1 MKFVLVGE
9 RVCMK
14 NFMKKIG
21 PFANIEFDKLFAGQ
35 FLSHLGDAII
45 QMSLIAWAITL
56 TETTGSATAM
66 AIILFSFMLPQFL
79 LGAIAG
85 VFVDK
90 FSRKTILYTS
100 NIFRALIT
108 LFIVYLTLNSTAV
121 SLNTIYLLSFLA
133 GIGATFFYPA
143 KMAVLTNV
151 VESEQLKFANALNI
165 GSVTFTALVGAALSG
180 FFIPKVGL
188 TNIFLINT
196 SIYLISGIFLFFM
209 SFINPQK
216 FSDIKLTVTEDIKS
230 ARKYLKSHKRAL
242 YLVLLSIGLSLITAL
257 FTNALNTL
265 AVDYYKLGI
274 EGVATLKTM
283 LGVGVILGMVVS
295 IFFSRFMKLTHLF
308 AFGFLTLFAALLT
321 TPLCKTMN
329 QAWFWLLSIGIA
341 DTVILVMINTI
352 LQKVVPDRVR
362 GKVFGLQQTVTTMS
376 FLAGTFFIAIVA
388 DTIIPLLIF
397 KGIAIISFVIALL
410 VLLFDKSFRYFLL
423 KATFG
428 QIFLHGFKYKI
439 EGKEYLPKSGKV
451 ILAGNHTGHLDP
463 LIVQMATHRQLWFIT
478 GTPAFRMPI
487 IKHFLKYFNI
497 IPIIPRKGMEALET
511 GINKLKA
518 NEAVVIFPEGKF
530 TEDGLV
536 KKFNRGVSVMA
547 KEANAEIIPFAIH
560 GGFETWGPKRHF
572 PRFFNTLT
580 IQFGQPIKQIDR
592 DEKEI
597 AKDLHDRVLFMK
609 NSLDRRRFYRVNKK
623 LHSDFLV
630 LMQEKGD
637 LFGPVKALSLKTKTG
652 YEEVSYI
659 ELSRLAKNFANY
671 LIEDVKVER
680 GERIAILSESRPEF
694 GIGMF
699 ASIQTGAITIP
710 LDVKLTVSELTSI
723 LSDCNP
729 RVLCTSSHYLDTALQ
744 VKGNVKSIEY
754 IYILDNEK
762 NDRCDIKSV
771 FEIKSDIEKDLG
783 RSRSLD
789 ETALIV
795 YTSGTTGN
803 PKGVMISFGNIY
815 SQLRDFETLL
825 KIDEKNTLV
834 SILPLNHLL
843 ELNVGFFGML
853 YMGAKVVY
861 IKTLSPREISNVMKE
876 TKATNMLVVPLFVK
890 MLKSSVEKEIRK
902 QPKAAQDIFNLMFR
916 FARFVPQKARRL
928 MFKSVIDGFGGK
940 LECFVCGGAP
950 LDLEVAEF
958 FERIGIPVY
967 QGYGLTETSPT
978 ITTNYPKNN
987 KLGSVGKPLPS
998 VTVKIAQNG
1007 EILATG
1013 PNIMQGYWG
1022 KPEMTAEVIDE
1033 NGWFHSGDIGEID
1046 KQGYLYI
1053 TGRIKNMIVLGGG
1066 KKIFPE
1072 EVEAV
1077 LEKSPLIKELCVL
1090 ALDIKSGHKAG
1101 TEEIGAVIVPN
1112 DDLAKKT
1119 DEEIK
1124 KEIETEVKKLS
1135 EEHLAQYKI
1144 PTVVVIHRDDLP
1156 KTSTRKVKR
1165 KEIITWYENLC

>member
-1 MKFVLVGE
+1 ME
-9 RVCMK
+9 
-14 NFMKKIG
+14 NFLKKIG
-21 PFANIEFDKLFAGQ
+21 PFANLEFDKLFVGQ
-35 FLSHLGDAII
+35 FLSHLGDAIV

-56 TETTGSATAM
+56 TEKSGSAGAM
-66 AIILFSFMLPQFL
+66 AIILFTFMLPQFL
-79 LGAIAG
+79 FGSVAGVCADKFPRKIILFSSNLIRAALTFAIA
-85 VFVDK
+85 
-90 FSRKTILYTS
+90 
-100 NIFRALIT
+100 
-108 LFIVYLTLNSTAV
+108 YLTLNSAAA
-121 SLNTIYLLSFLA
+121 SLNTIYLFSFLA

-151 VESEQLKFANALNI
+151 VDSEQLKFANALNV

-180 FFIPKVGL
+180 FYIPKIGL
-188 TNIFLINT
+188 HNVFLANALIYSISAVSLFLI
-196 SIYLISGIFLFFM
+196 
-209 SFINPQK
+209 SFIKAQK
-216 FSDIKLTVTEDIKS
+216 FSDIKLSVLDDIKS
-230 ARKYLKSHKRAL
+230 ARKYLKTHKRAL

-265 AVDYYKLGI
+265 AVDYYRLGI
-274 EGVATLKTM
+274 EGVAKLKTM
-283 LGVGVILGMVVS
+283 LGVGVILGMIVT

-308 AFGFLTLFAALLT
+308 TLGFITLFVALFT
-321 TPLCKTMN
+321 APLCKTMN
-329 QAWFWLLSIGIA
+329 EAWFWLIAIGIA

-362 GKVFGLQQTVTTMS
+362 GKVFGLQQTVTTLS
-376 FLAGTFFIAIVA
+376 FLAGTFSIAILA
-388 DTIIPLLIF
+388 DKVNPLIIF
-397 KGIAIISFVIALL
+397 KLVSFISFAIAML
-410 VLLFDKSFRYFLL
+410 VMLFDKSFRYFLL
-423 KATFG
+423 KATVG
-428 QIFLHGFKYKI
+428 QIFLHGFKYKV
-439 EGKEYLPKSGKV
+439 EGLEHLPKEGKV

-463 LIVQMATHRQLWFIT
+463 LIIQMATNRQLWFIT
-478 GTPAFRMPI
+478 GTPAFRMPV
-487 IKHFLKYFNI
+487 IKHFLKYFNV
-497 IPIIPRKGMEALET
+497 IPIIPKKGMEALEI
-511 GINKLKA
+511 GVQKLKA

-530 TEDGLV
+530 TVDGNIN
-536 KKFNRGVSVMA
+536 KFNRGVSVMA
-547 KEANAEIIPFAIH
+547 REAHAEIIPFAIH
-560 GGFETWGPKRHF
+560 GGFETWGLTRYVPK
-572 PRFFNTLT
+572 FFNTLT
-580 IQFGQPIKQIDR
+580 IQFGQAIKQIDR

-597 AKDLHDRVLFMK
+597 AKDLQNRVLFMK
-609 NSLDRRRFYRVNKK
+609 NSLDRRTFYNLNKK
-623 LHSDFLV
+623 SYSDFLE
-630 LMQEKGD
+630 LIQEKSD
-637 LFGPVKALSLKTKTG
+637 IYGPVKALSLKAKDG
-652 YEEVSYI
+652 YETMSYI
-659 ELSRLAKNFANY
+659 ELSRLAKNFGIH
-671 LIEDVKVER
+671 LIEEVKIER
-680 GERIAILSESRPEF
+680 SDRIAILSESRPEF

-729 RVLCTSSHYLDTALQ
+729 RVLCVSSHYLETAMQ
-744 VKGNVKSIEY
+744 VKQNVKSIEQ
-754 IYILDNEK
+754 IFILDNEK
-762 NDRCDIKSV
+762 PEGCAVPSV
-771 FEIKSDIEKDLG
+771 FEIKSDIEKNLG
-783 RSRSLD
+783 RARSLD

-815 SQLRDFETLL
+815 SQLKDFETVL
-825 KIDEKNTLV
+825 KMDNKNTLV

-853 YMGAKVVY
+853 YMGAKVAY
-861 IKTLSPREISNVMKE
+861 IKSLSPKEISNVMKE

-902 QPKAAQDIFNLMFR
+902 QPKAAQDAFNLMYKIAKFM
-916 FARFVPQKARRL
+916 PQKIRRL
-928 MFKSVIDGFGGK
+928 MFKSVINGFGGK

-950 LDLEVAEF
+950 LDLDVAEF

-998 VTVKIAQNG
+998 VTVKIADNG
-1007 EILATG
+1007 EILSTG
-1013 PNIMQGYWG
+1013 PNVMQGYWG

-1033 NGWFHSGDIGEID
+1033 NGWFHTGDIGEID

-1090 ALDIKSGHKAG
+1090 ALKIKSGNKAG
-1101 TEEIGAVIVPN
+1101 TEEVGAVIVPSEE
-1112 DDLAKKT
+1112 LAKKS
-1119 DEEIK
+1119 DEEIQ
-1124 KEIETEVKKLS
+1124 KEIEAEVKKLS
-1135 EEHLAQYKI
+1135 DTNLAPYKA
-1144 PTVVVIHRDDLP
+1144 PTVLLIHRDDLP

-1165 KEIITWYENLC
+1165 KDVLEWYDNEHIKAGV

>member
-1 MKFVLVGE
+1 MGE
-9 RVCMK
+9 
-14 NFMKKIG
+14 FTKKLG
-21 PFANIEFDKLFAGQ
+21 PFANLEFDKLFLGQ
-35 FLSHLGDAII
+35 FLSHLGDAVI

-56 TETTGSATAM
+56 TEKTGSASAM
-66 AIILFSFMLPQFL
+66 ATILFLFMLPQFL
-79 LGAIAG
+79 LGSFAG
-85 VFVDK
+85 VCVDK
-90 FSRKTILYTS
+90 FSRKIILFTS
-100 NIFRALIT
+100 NLFRALIT
-108 LFIVYLTLNSTAV
+108 FLIAYLTIKSAIV
-121 SLNTIYLLSFLA
+121 SLNVIYLFA
-133 GIGATFFYPA
+133 FVVGIGATFFYPA

-151 VESEQLKFANALNI
+151 VDSEQLKFANALNV

-180 FFIPKVGL
+180 FYIPKIGL
-188 TNIFLINT
+188 HNVFVANAVIYTIAAIFLMV
-196 SIYLISGIFLFFM
+196 ISFVKA
-209 SFINPQK
+209 QK
-216 FSDIKLTVTEDIKS
+216 FSDVKLTIIEDIKS
-230 ARKYLKSHKRAL
+230 ARMYLKSHKRAL

-274 EGVATLKTM
+274 EGVAKLKTM
-283 LGVGVILGMVVS
+283 LGVGVILGMIVS

-308 AFGFLTLFAALLT
+308 ALGFITLFVALFT
-321 TPLCKTMN
+321 SPLCRTMN
-329 QAWFWLLSIGIA
+329 QAWFWLATIGIA

-362 GKVFGLQQTVTTMS
+362 GKVFGLQQTVTTLS
-376 FLAGTFFIAIVA
+376 FLGGTFSIALIA
-388 DTIIPLLIF
+388 DRVNPLLIF
-397 KGIAIISFVIALL
+397 KLIAVISFAIAML
-410 VLLFDKSFRYFLL
+410 VMLFDKSFRYFLL
-423 KATFG
+423 KATVG
-428 QIFLHGFKYKI
+428 QIFLHVFKYKV

-451 ILAGNHTGHLDP
+451 VLAGNHTGHLDP
-463 LIVQMATHRQLWFIT
+463 LIIQMATNRQLWFIT

-487 IKHFLKYFNI
+487 IKHFLKYFNV
-497 IPIIPRKGMEALET
+497 IPIIPKKGMEALEV

-530 TEDGLV
+530 TEDGHIN
-536 KKFNRGVSVMA
+536 KFNRGVSVMA
-547 KEANAEIIPFAIH
+547 KEANAEIIPFAIR
-560 GGFETWGPKRHF
+560 GGFETWGLTRYVPKL
-572 PRFFNTLT
+572 FNTLT
-580 IQFGQPIKQIDR
+580 IQFGQPIKQVDR

-597 AKDLHDRVLFMK
+597 AKDLQNRVLFMK
-609 NSLDRRRFYRVNKK
+609 NSLDRRAFYNVSKK
-623 LHSDFLV
+623 LHSNFLE

-637 LFGPVKALSLKTKTG
+637 LYGPVKALSIKTKSG
-652 YEEVSYI
+652 YEEMSYI

-671 LIEDVKVER
+671 LIEEVNIER
-680 GERIAILSESRPEF
+680 GDRIAILSESRPEF

-729 RVLCTSSHYLDTALQ
+729 RVLCVSSHYLETALQ
-744 VKGNVKSIEY
+744 VKENVKSIEK
-754 IYILDNEK
+754 IFILDNEK
-762 NDRCDIKSV
+762 TEGCEIPSV

-783 RSRSLD
+783 RPRSLD

-815 SQLRDFETLL
+815 AQLRDFETLL
-825 KIDEKNTLV
+825 KIDKKNTLV

-861 IKTLSPREISNVMKE
+861 IKSLSPKEISNVMKE

-902 QPKAAQDIFNLMFR
+902 QPKAAQDIFNLMYKIAKFM
-916 FARFVPQKARRL
+916 PQKVRRI

-950 LDLEVAEF
+950 LDLDVAEF

-987 KLGSVGKPLPS
+987 NIGSVGKPLPS
-998 VTVKIAQNG
+998 VVLKIAENG

-1013 PNIMQGYWG
+1013 PNVMQGYWG
-1022 KPEMTAEVIDE
+1022 KPEMTAEVLDE
-1033 NGWFHSGDIGEID
+1033 NGWFHTGDIGEID
-1046 KQGYLYI
+1046 KKGYLYI

-1090 ALDIKSGHKAG
+1090 ALKIKSGNKAG
-1101 TEEIGAVIVPN
+1101 TEEVGAVIVPS
-1112 DDLAKKT
+1112 DELAKKS
-1119 DEEIK
+1119 DEEIQ
-1124 KEIETEVKKLS
+1124 KEIEVEVKKLS
-1135 EEHLAQYKI
+1135 DANLAPYKA
-1144 PTVVVIHRDDLP
+1144 PTVVVIHREDLP

-1165 KEIITWYENLC
+1165 KEVLQWYDNKDSSIEKI

>member
-1 MKFVLVGE
+1 MDIF
-9 RVCMK
+9 
-14 NFMKKIG
+14 KKLG
-21 PFANIEFDKLFAGQ
+21 PFANVNFNKLFAGQ

-56 TETTGSATAM
+56 TEKTGSASAM

-79 LGAIAG
+79 FGSFAG
-85 VFVDK
+85 VCVDK
-90 FSRKTILYTS
+90 FPRKIILVSS
-100 NIFRALIT
+100 NICRALLIFLIT
-108 LFIVYLTLNSTAV
+108 SLTIKSTITSV
-121 SLNTIYLLSFLA
+121 NTIYLFSFLA

-151 VESEQLKFANALNI
+151 VDSAQLKFANAVNV
-165 GSVTFTALVGAALSG
+165 GSVTFTSLVGAALSG
-180 FFIPKVGL
+180 FYIHKIGL
-188 TNIFLINT
+188 HSVFLANAI
-196 SIYLISGIFLFFM
+196 IYTISALFLAAL
-209 SFINPQK
+209 SFIKLQK
-216 FSDIKLTVTEDIKS
+216 FSDVKLTIIEDIKS
-230 ARKYLKSHKRAL
+230 ARRYLKSHKRAF

-274 EGVATLKTM
+274 EGVAKLKTM
-283 LGVGVILGMVVS
+283 LGVGVILGMIVS

-308 AFGFLTLFAALLT
+308 TLGFITLFAALFT
-321 TPLCKTMN
+321 APLCKTMN
-329 QAWFWLLSIGIA
+329 QAWFWLIAIGIA

-362 GKVFGLQQTVTTMS
+362 GKVFGLQQTVTTLS
-376 FLAGTFFIAIVA
+376 FLAGTFSIAILA
-388 DTIIPLLIF
+388 DKVNPLLIF
-397 KGIAIISFVIALL
+397 KLVSFISFAIAIL
-410 VLLFDKSFRYFLL
+410 VMLFDKSFRYFLL
-423 KATFG
+423 KATVG
-428 QIFLHGFKYKI
+428 QIFLHGFKYKV
-439 EGKEYLPKSGKV
+439 EGLEYLPKEGKV

-463 LIVQMATHRQLWFIT
+463 LIIQMATNRQLWFIT
-478 GTPAFRMPI
+478 GTPAFRMPV
-487 IKHFLKYFNI
+487 IKHFLKYFNV
-497 IPIIPRKGMEALET
+497 IPIIPKKGMEALEI
-511 GINKLKA
+511 GVQKLKA

-530 TEDGLV
+530 TEDGNIN
-536 KKFNRGVSVMA
+536 KFNRGVSVMA
-547 KEANAEIIPFAIH
+547 KEAHAEIIPFAIH
-560 GGFETWGPKRHF
+560 GGFETWGLTRYVPK
-572 PRFFNTLT
+572 FFNTLT
-580 IQFGQPIKQIDR
+580 IQFGQAIKQIDR

-597 AKDLHDRVLFMK
+597 AKDLQNRVLFMK
-609 NSLDRRRFYRVNKK
+609 NSLDRRTFYQINKK
-623 LHSDFLV
+623 SYSDFLE
-630 LMQEKGD
+630 LIQEKSD
-637 LFGPVKALSLKTKTG
+637 IYGPVKALSLKTKDG
-652 YEEVSYI
+652 YEAMSYI
-659 ELSRLAKNFANY
+659 ELSRLAKNFGIH
-671 LIEDVKVER
+671 LIEEVKIER
-680 GERIAILSESRPEF
+680 GDRIAILSESRPEF

-710 LDVKLTVSELTSI
+710 LDVKLTISELTSI

-729 RVLCTSSHYLDTALQ
+729 RVLCVSSHYLETAMQ
-744 VKGNVKSIEY
+744 VKENVKSIEQ
-754 IYILDNEK
+754 IFILDNEK
-762 NDRCDIKSV
+762 PEGCAVPSM
-771 FEIKSDIEKDLG
+771 FEIKSDLEKDLG
-783 RSRSLD
+783 RARSLD

-815 SQLRDFETLL
+815 SQLKDFESLL

-861 IKTLSPREISNVMKE
+861 IKSLSPKEISNVMKE

-890 MLKSSVEKEIRK
+890 MLKSSVEKELRK
-902 QPKAAQDIFNLMFR
+902 QPKAAQDTFNMMYKVAKFM
-916 FARFVPQKARRL
+916 PQKIRRL

-950 LDLEVAEF
+950 LDLDVAEF
-958 FERIGIPVY
+958 FERIGIPVF

-978 ITTNYPKNN
+978 ITTNYPNNN

-998 VTVKIAQNG
+998 VTVKIAENG

-1013 PNIMQGYWG
+1013 SNVMQGYWG

-1033 NGWFHSGDIGEID
+1033 NGWFHTGDIGEID

-1090 ALDIKSGHKAG
+1090 ALKIKSGNKAG
-1101 TEEIGAVIVPN
+1101 TEEVGAVIVPS
-1112 DDLAKKT
+1112 DDLAKKSD
-1119 DEEIK
+1119 DEIQ
-1124 KEIETEVKKLS
+1124 KEIEAEVKKLS
-1135 EEHLAQYKI
+1135 EANLAPYKA
-1144 PTVVVIHRDDLP
+1144 PTVIAIHRDDLP

-1165 KEIITWYENLC
+1165 KDVLEWYDKININVGV

>member
-1 MKFVLVGE
+1 MEQFI
-9 RVCMK
+9 R
-14 NFMKKIG
+14 KIG
-21 PFANIEFDKLFAGQ
+21 PFANFEFDKLFLGQ
-35 FLSHLGDAII
+35 FLSHLGDAVI

-56 TETTGSATAM
+56 TEKSGSASAM

-79 LGAIAG
+79 FGSFAG
-85 VFVDK
+85 VCVDK
-90 FSRKTILYTS
+90 FSRKTILFTS
-100 NIFRALIT
+100 NLFRAVIT
-108 LFIVYLTLNSTAV
+108 FAIAYLTLKSSIV
-121 SLNTIYLLSFLA
+121 ILNLIYLLSFLA

-151 VESEQLKFANALNI
+151 VDSAQLKFANALNI

-180 FFIPKVGL
+180 FYIPKIGL
-188 TNIFLINT
+188 HNIFLLNAI
-196 SIYLISGIFLFFM
+196 IYTAAAAFLALIS
-209 SFINPQK
+209 FIKAQK
-216 FSDIKLTVTEDIKS
+216 FAAIKLSVIEDIMA
-230 ARKYLKSHKRAL
+230 ARKYLKAHKRAF

-274 EGVATLKTM
+274 EGVAKLKTM

-295 IFFSRFMKLTHLF
+295 IFLSRFMKLTHLF
-308 AFGFLTLFAALLT
+308 ALGFITLFAALFT
-321 TPLCKTMN
+321 SPLCKTMN
-329 QAWFWLLSIGIA
+329 EAWIWLTTIGIA

-352 LQKVVPDRVR
+352 LQKVIPDRVR
-362 GKVFGLQQTVTTMS
+362 GKIFGLQQTVTTLS
-376 FLAGTFFIAIVA
+376 FLAGTFSIALLA
-388 DTIIPLLIF
+388 DKINPLLIF
-397 KGIAIISFVIALL
+397 KGVAVISFAIAML

-423 KATFG
+423 KATVG
-428 QIFLHGFKYKI
+428 QIFLHVFKYKV
-439 EGKEYLPKSGKV
+439 EGKEYLPKEGKV

-463 LIVQMATHRQLWFIT
+463 LIIQMATHRQLWFIT

-487 IKHFLKYFNI
+487 LKDFLKYFNV
-497 IPIIPRKGMEALET
+497 IPIIPKKGMEALEV

-530 TEDGLV
+530 TEDGNIN
-536 KKFNRGVSVMA
+536 KFNRGVSVMA
-547 KEANAEIIPFAIH
+547 KEAHAEIIPFAIH
-560 GGFETWGPKRHF
+560 GGFETWGLTRYVPKL
-572 PRFFNTLT
+572 FNTLT
-580 IQFGQPIKQIDR
+580 IQFGQPIKQVDR

-597 AKDLHDRVLFMK
+597 AKDLQNRVLFMK
-609 NSLDRRRFYRVNKK
+609 NSLDRRVFYDVNKK
-623 LHSDFLV
+623 LHSDFLA

-637 LFGPVKALSLKTKTG
+637 LFGPVKALSLKTKTA
-652 YEEVSYI
+652 YEEMSYI

-671 LIEDVKVER
+671 LIEDVKIER
-680 GERIAILSESRPEF
+680 NERIAILSESRPEF

-729 RVLCTSSHYLDTALQ
+729 RVLCVSSHYLDAAMQ
-744 VKGNVKSIEY
+744 VKENVKSIEQ

-762 NDRCDIKSV
+762 PEGCTVQSV
-771 FEIKSDIEKDLG
+771 FEIKSDIERNLG
-783 RSRSLD
+783 RPRTLD

-815 SQLRDFETLL
+815 SQLRDFEMLL
-825 KIDEKNTLV
+825 KIDKKNTLV

-861 IKTLSPREISNVMKE
+861 IKSLSPKEISNVMKE

-902 QPKAAQDIFNLMFR
+902 QPKAAQDVFNLMYKLAKFM
-916 FARFVPQKARRL
+916 PQTARRL
-928 MFKSVIDGFGGK
+928 MFKSIINGFGGK

-950 LDLEVAEF
+950 LDLDVAEF

-998 VTVKIAQNG
+998 VVVKIAENG

-1013 PNIMQGYWG
+1013 PNVMQGYWG

-1033 NGWFHSGDIGEID
+1033 NGWFHTGDIGEINN
-1046 KQGYLYI
+1046 KGYLYI

-1072 EVEAV
+1072 EVEAI
-1077 LEKSPLIKELCVL
+1077 LEKSSLIKELCVL
-1090 ALDIKSGHKAG
+1090 ALKIKSGNKAG
-1101 TEEIGAVIVPN
+1101 TEEVGAVIVPS
-1112 DDLAKKT
+1112 DELAKKT
-1119 DEEIK
+1119 DVEIQ
-1124 KEIETEVKKLS
+1124 KEIEAEVKNLS
-1135 EEHLAQYKI
+1135 EANLAPYKQ
-1144 PTVVVIHRDDLP
+1144 PTMVVIHREDLP

-1165 KEIITWYENLC
+1165 KEVLQWYEKLDFVNV

>member
-1 MKFVLVGE
+1 MEDFLK
-9 RVCMK
+9 R
-14 NFMKKIG
+14 IG
-21 PFANIEFDKLFAGQ
+21 PFASLEFDKLFIGQ
-35 FLSHLGDAII
+35 FLSHLGDAVI

-56 TETTGSATAM
+56 TEKSGSATAM

-79 LGAIAG
+79 FGSIAG
-85 VFVDK
+85 VCVDK
-90 FSRKTILYTS
+90 YPRKTILFVS
-100 NIFRALIT
+100 NIFRAGIVFIIT
-108 LFIVYLTLNSTAV
+108 YLTVKSAV
-121 SLNTIYLLSFLA
+121 ASVNLLYLFSFLA

-151 VESEQLKFANALNI
+151 VSSDQLKFANALNV

-180 FFIPKVGL
+180 FYIPKIGL
-188 TNIFLINT
+188 QNVFLAN
-196 SIYLISGIFLFFM
+196 SIIYAISALFLAII
-209 SFINPQK
+209 SFIKAQK
-216 FSDIKLTVTEDIKS
+216 FSDIKLSIIEDIKY
-230 ARKYLKSHKRAL
+230 ARKYLKSHKRAF

-274 EGVATLKTM
+274 EGVAKLKTM
-283 LGVGVILGMVVS
+283 LGVGVICGMIVS

-308 AFGFLTLFAALLT
+308 ALGFITLFVALFT
-321 TPLCKTMN
+321 SPLCKTMN
-329 QAWFWLLSIGIA
+329 EAWFWLITIGIA

-362 GKVFGLQQTVTTMS
+362 GKVFGLQQTVSTLS
-376 FLAGTFFIAIVA
+376 FLAGTFSIALIA
-388 DTIIPLLIF
+388 NKINPLLVF
-397 KGIAIISFVIALL
+397 KGVAVISFVIALL

-423 KATFG
+423 KATVG
-428 QIFLHGFKYKI
+428 QIFLHGFKYKV
-439 EGKEYLPKSGKV
+439 EGKEYLPKEGKI

-463 LIVQMATHRQLWFIT
+463 LIIQMATNRHLWFIT
-478 GTPAFRMPI
+478 GTPAFRMPVL
-487 IKHFLKYFNI
+487 KHFLRYFNV
-497 IPIIPRKGMEALET
+497 IPIIPKKGMEALEV

-530 TEDGLV
+530 TEDGNIN
-536 KKFNRGVSVMA
+536 KFNRGVSVMA
-547 KEANAEIIPFAIH
+547 KEANAQIIPFAIH
-560 GGFETWGPKRHF
+560 GGFETWGLTRYVPK
-572 PRFFNTLT
+572 FFNTLT
-580 IQFGQPIKQIDR
+580 IQFGQPIKQVDR

-609 NSLDRRRFYRVNKK
+609 QALDRRVFYNVNME
-623 LHSDFLV
+623 LHSDFLG
-630 LMQEKGD
+630 LIQEKSD
-637 LFGPVKALSLKTKTG
+637 LYGPVKALSLKTKNG
-652 YEEVSYI
+652 YEEMSYI
-659 ELSRLAKNFANY
+659 ELSRLAKNFAIN
-671 LIEDVKVER
+671 LIEEVKIER
-680 GERIAILSESRPEF
+680 GDRIAILSESRPEF

-699 ASIQTGAITIP
+699 ASIQTGAITVP
-710 LDVKLTVSELTSI
+710 LDVKLTVAELTSI
-723 LSDCNP
+723 LSDCKP
-729 RVLCTSSHYLDTALQ
+729 RVLCVSSHYLDTALQ
-744 VKGNVKSIEY
+744 VKENVKSIEHVF
-754 IYILDNEK
+754 ILDNEK
-762 NDRCDIKSV
+762 TDEVEIKSV

-783 RSRSLD
+783 RTRSLD

-825 KIDEKNTLV
+825 KIDKKNTLV

-861 IKTLSPREISNVMKE
+861 IKTLNPKEISNVMKE
-876 TKATNMLVVPLFVK
+876 TQATNMLVVPLFVK

-902 QPKAAQDIFNLMFR
+902 QPKAAQDMFNLMYKL
-916 FARFVPQKARRL
+916 AKIMPQKMRRL
-928 MFKSVIDGFGGK
+928 MFKSIIDGFGGK

-950 LDLEVAEF
+950 LDLDVAEF

-987 KLGSVGKPLPS
+987 KIGSVGKTLPS
-998 VTVKIAQNG
+998 VILKIADNG

-1013 PNIMQGYWG
+1013 PNVMQGYWG

-1033 NGWFHSGDIGEID
+1033 KGWFHTGDIGEIN

-1090 ALDIKSGHKAG
+1090 ALKIKSGNKAG
-1101 TEEIGAVIVPN
+1101 TEEVGAVIVPN
-1112 DDLAKKT
+1112 EELAKKS
-1119 DEEIK
+1119 DEEIQ
-1124 KEIETEVKKLS
+1124 KEIEAEIKKLS
-1135 EEHLAQYKI
+1135 DSNLATYKV
-1144 PTVVVIHRDDLP
+1144 PTVVVIHREDLP

-1165 KEIITWYENLC
+1165 KDVQAWYYEINNKYIE